1 MSITDTVGF
10 IQDLPPQIIDSFHST
25 LEESR
30 QVDLMLIV
38 IDASSPY
45 ASEQEAVVLDT
56 LKQLDMLDIPHL
68 FVYNK
73 MDKVANTHQAIL
85 AFNQPNVQISAKS
98 EESIGDLLAA
108 IVNEL
113 KDQYDEVEIAVSPSQ
128 IGNWMGLQDH
138 TYFEKMEFDEVSQH
152 YEVHL
157 FKPKYLQLP
166 KSE

>member
-1 MSITDTVGF
+1 
-10 IQDLPPQIIDSFHST
+10 
-25 LEESR
+25 
-30 QVDLMLIV
+30 
-38 IDASSPY
+38 
-45 ASEQEAVVLDT
+45 
-56 LKQLDMLDIPHL
+56 
-68 FVYNK
+68 
-73 MDKVANTHQAIL
+73 MDKVANTNQAIL

-98 EESIGDLLAA
+98 EESIEELLAA

-138 TYFEKMEFDEVSQH
+138 IYFEKMEFDEVSQQ
-152 YEVHL
+152 YELHL